1 MRTSKS
7 IVTHESL
14 LQSIAVVALFLLSA
28 QNAFSYLDPVSTTF
42 LLQAIAG
49 LFAAAVAGVRSFRRR
64 VFGFFKTGKFVDPEE
79 AALSRDGDSA
89 IGTGILSKDQRADSK

>member
-1 MRTSKS
+1 MRTSKPIS
-7 IVTHESL
+7 MHESL
-14 LQSIAVVALFLLSA
+14 LQSIAVIALFLLSA

-64 VFGFFKTGKFVDPEE
+64 VFGFFKTGKFVDSEE
-79 AALSRDGDSA
+79 ATLSRNCDTA
-89 IGTGILSKDQRADSK
+89 NGTGTRSEDQRADSK